1 MEFRRVLFR
10 SHELRTRARQN
21 AGGLGRPEKASGV
34 EAEAKRDGQLRR
46 APRIAAAKRAHRHP
60 RGKKVRQARFNH
72 ADQTVVEQPA
82 NGDPLDYCSGLRSEE
97 RRVGKECVRTCRSR
111 WSPYHYKKNNTSK
124 HKYSHT
130 LSHIPITLQ

>member
-1 MEFRRVLFR
+1 MIRLPPRSTRTDTLFPYTTLFR
-10 SHELRTRARQN
+10 SQN

-82 NGDPLDYCSGLRSEE
+82 NGDPLDYCSGL
-97 RRVGKECVRTCRSR
+97 
-111 WSPYHYKKNNTSK
+111 P
-124 HKYSHT
+124 
-130 LSHIPITLQ
+130 L

>member
-1 MEFRRVLFR
+1 MGVKIFKHGQ
-10 SHELRTRARQN
+10 HELRTRARQN

-82 NGDPLDYCSGLRSEE
+82 NGDPLDYCSGLPLRSEE
-97 RRVGKECVRTCRSR
+97 HTSELQSLMRS
-111 WSPYHYKKNNTSK
+111 SYAVFCLKKTNKK
-124 HKYSHT
+124 HT
-130 LSHIPITLQ
+130 T

>member
-1 MEFRRVLFR
+1 MGVKIFKHGQ
-10 SHELRTRARQN
+10 HELRTRARQN

-72 ADQTVVEQPA
+72 
-82 NGDPLDYCSGLRSEE
+82 RSEE
-97 RRVGKECVRTCRSR
+97 HTSELQSLMRISYAVLCL
-111 WSPYHYKKNNTSK
+111 KKKKQKTTNRE
-124 HKYSHT
+124 
-130 LSHIPITLQ
+130 